1 MKLRKTLDI
10 VYHICCLDILPVP
23 IFECRIVGTTFKE
36 VGVGHVQVPQ
46 GLLQGNTRDFLE
58 PDRALFFL
66 QGRDS
71 RAQVLRVEF
80 HARLEVGP
88 FAFVECPVVDETRT
102 AKCLSKVFH
111 LLISRIE
118 PISVRS
124 FLHLLAL
131 LLLLLKPLF
140 NQPQSFHIEGTLVFL
155 SRLAYPLKQVK
166 REVHGHL
173 LELFLGIHVVSIA
186 PT

>member
-1 MKLRKTLDI
+1 MS
-10 VYHICCLDILPVP
+10 
-23 IFECRIVGTTFKE
+23 
-36 VGVGHVQVPQ
+36 Q
-46 GLLQGNTRDFLE
+46 
-58 PDRALFFL
+58 
-66 QGRDS
+66 
-71 RAQVLRVEF
+71 
-80 HARLEVGP
+80 
-88 FAFVECPVVDETRT
+88 PVVDEPRT
-102 AKCLSKVFH
+102 AKGLSKGTR

-131 LLLLLKPLF
+131 LLLLLQPLF
-140 NQPQSFHIEGTLVFL
+140 NQPQSFHSEGTLVFL
-155 SRLAYPLKQVK
+155 RRLAYPLKQVK